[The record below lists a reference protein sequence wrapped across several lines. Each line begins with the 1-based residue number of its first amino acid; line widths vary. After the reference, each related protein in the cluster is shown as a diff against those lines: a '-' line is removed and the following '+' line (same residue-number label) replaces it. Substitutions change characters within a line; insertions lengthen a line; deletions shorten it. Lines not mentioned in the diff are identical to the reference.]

1 MSMTIDGLGSMSQ
14 VSLAKMQQE
23 MFKKLDQNGD
33 GKIDKTEF
41 AAARPKDDTR
51 KTDETS
57 KADEMFSAI
66 DTDQD
71 GSISEAESDA
81 FLAKME
87 EGKKTQ
93 RPPFA
98 PQAGQDWQAGLLTAM
113 FANANRDERQSA
125 TSMSLYV

>member
-1 MSMTIDGLGSMSQ
+1 
-14 VSLAKMQQE
+14 
-23 MFKKLDQNGD
+23 LDQNGD

-41 AAARPKDDTR
+41 AAARPKDDAR
-51 KTDETS
+51 KADETS
-57 KADEMFSAI
+57 KSDEMFSTI
-66 DTDQD
+66 DTDED

-81 FLAKME
+81 FLTKME

-98 PQAGQDWQAGLLTAM
+98 PPAGQEWQAGLLTAM
-113 FANANRDERQSA
+113 FASANRDEQQSA

>member
-1 MSMTIDGLGSMSQ
+1 
-14 VSLAKMQQE
+14 
-23 MFKKLDQNGD
+23 
-33 GKIDKTEF
+33 
-41 AAARPKDDTR
+41 
-51 KTDETS
+51 
-57 KADEMFSAI
+57 MFSTI

-98 PQAGQDWQAGLLTAM
+98 PQAGQDWQAGLFTAM

>member
-1 MSMTIDGLGSMSQ
+1 MVSRRRASVCGTPAFRGLS
-14 VSLAKMQQE
+14 
-23 MFKKLDQNGD
+23 
-33 GKIDKTEF
+33 I
-41 AAARPKDDTR
+41 
-51 KTDETS
+51 
-57 KADEMFSAI
+57 DEMFSTI

-71 GSISEAESDA
+71 GSISETESDA

-113 FANANRDERQSA
+113 FANANRDEQQSA